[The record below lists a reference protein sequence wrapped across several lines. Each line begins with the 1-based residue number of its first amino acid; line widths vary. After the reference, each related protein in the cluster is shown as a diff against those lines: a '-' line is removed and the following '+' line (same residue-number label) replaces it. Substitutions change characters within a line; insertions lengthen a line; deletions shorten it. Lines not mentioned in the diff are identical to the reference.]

1 MRIRGCRLI
10 GTEEQS
16 DRSGVRVWWCVS
28 LECGGDSYRGEGGDW
43 GAGTKGKGDSCS
55 WIFAVVLSALK
66 ERRGDNKEERGS
78 SSRKFSSVHSISQED
93 VG

>member
-1 MRIRGCRLI
+1 MVGTAIVERGVI
-10 GTEEQS
+10 GE
-16 DRSGVRVWWCVS
+16 
-28 LECGGDSYRGEGGDW
+28 RGRKGR
-43 GAGTKGKGDSCS
+43 GTVVHGE
-55 WIFAVVLSALK
+55 FAVVLSALK